1 MYKSIILL
9 LLMASVLT
17 FTACKMSG
25 SISNASDSASAE
37 RLPQPKLPLEK
48 DVIMKTVEEL
58 GLSCVISEDESQETL
73 SRENAVYVLH
83 VLRDPERKYNE
94 DSEDTVLYAGITSGI
109 VDGSRGLGGTFD
121 ARSHMLEDKPFAWED
136 WKEEIV
142 FCSLLYGG
150 FEDKEEV
157 YRALSKL
164 EVPDDGN
171 ALKWGVQLSN
181 GYCVVRRSRIEQR
194 PATGYTLWITF
205 YETEEL
211 YLKAEQE
218 KKEAFEKAQEDTRKR
233 REAYLKKQRE
243 KAETAAASGN

>member
-1 MYKSIILL
+1 MHKSIILL
-9 LLMASVLT
+9 LIMASVLT

-58 GLSCVISEDESQETL
+58 GLSCVISEDESHETL
-73 SRENAVYVLH
+73 ARDNAVYVLH
-83 VLRDPERKYNE
+83 VLRDPERKY
-94 DSEDTVLYAGITSGI
+94 SEDGAEVLYAGITSGI
-109 VDGSRGLGGTFD
+109 VDGGRGLGGTFD

-150 FEDKEEV
+150 FADKEEV
-157 YRALSKL
+157 YRALSRL
-164 EVPDDGN
+164 EVPDDDN

-194 PATGYTLWITF
+194 PATGYALWITF
-205 YETEEL
+205 YETEER
-211 YLKAEQE
+211 YLKAQQEQ
-218 KKEAFEKAQEDTRKR
+218 KEAFEKAQEDTRKR

-243 KAETAAASGN
+243 EAEAAAASGN